1 MWTGGV
7 LILTGLAARIELPEP
22 KQAEDGFNEGVNQV
36 KTGYLSQNRNKLFTA
51 SNNPMRVARQTTSGG
66 HDNPA
71 MTPQTNELPA
81 RALSTE
87 TSLSELHFEYVFA
100 SVRSRTGY
108 CNFCVGRERIKK
120 PNRRP
125 TAPCVIHAI
134 ICSLDLWDT
143 VHCYPI
149 NAASP
154 FTINIGGLLAT

>member
-36 KTGYLSQNRNKLFTA
+36 KSGYLSQNRNKLFTA

-100 SVRSRTGY
+100 SVRSRT
-108 CNFCVGRERIKK
+108 
-120 PNRRP
+120 
-125 TAPCVIHAI
+125 APCVIHAI